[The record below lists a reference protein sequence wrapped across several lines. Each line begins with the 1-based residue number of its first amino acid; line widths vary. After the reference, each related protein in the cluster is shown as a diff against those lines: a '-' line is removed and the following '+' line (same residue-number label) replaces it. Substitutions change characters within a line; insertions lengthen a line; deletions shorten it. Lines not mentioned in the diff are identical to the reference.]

1 MSDKQTYILNQ
12 LRRQEV
18 PVSIYLVNGF
28 KLEGII
34 TGFDRFV
41 VLLQDEK
48 GGKQKI
54 YKHAISTIQPEKAVP
69 LTREDDIS

>member
-12 LRRQEV
+12 LRRQEI
-18 PVSIYLVNGF
+18 PVSIYLMNGF

-34 TGFDRFV
+34 AGFDRFV
-41 VLLQDEK
+41 VLLQDDK

-54 YKHAISTIQPEKAVP
+54 YKHAISTIHPEKPIP
-69 LTREDDIS
+69 LREDDTS